1 MILGHCRTR
10 IFAFPKADL
19 DAGAHMQPAVIAER
33 SEAKATL
40 VSDLRDFFQHDSAF
54 RHYATDC
61 SLRASVDEVVEKQG
75 KRRDGSRF
83 PLFLVLEW
91 DTSCETV
98 MDEGTC
104 FIVDEGKVVGGRV
117 GEEATMAW
125 RAAGAPWPEVD
136 DDSDFTNTILAAV
149 KIVQDE
155 TETIREVAEVSCFYD
170 SNGQAVYPVSM
181 TMSANVSVSSPLSV
195 LDVDAKVGRCRK
207 LIDAFE
213 TNRKDDKR
221 VGVLVD
227 SLRLEQINNDDYR
240 RGWYLCLFEAIEAVL
255 SRGHKQ
261 EFHQR
266 HRTYRKTIGHP
277 KPGTKMD
284 MKEFA
289 RLQRDALAEVRRI
302 YLDE

>member
-1 MILGHCRTR
+1 
-10 IFAFPKADL
+10 
-19 DAGAHMQPAVIAER
+19 
-33 SEAKATL
+33 
-40 VSDLRDFFQHDSAF
+40 
-54 RHYATDC
+54 
-61 SLRASVDEVVEKQG
+61 
-75 KRRDGSRF
+75 
-83 PLFLVLEW
+83 
-91 DTSCETV
+91 
-98 MDEGTC
+98 
-104 FIVDEGKVVGGRV
+104 
-117 GEEATMAW
+117 
-125 RAAGAPWPEVD
+125 
-136 DDSDFTNTILAAV
+136 
-149 KIVQDE
+149 
-155 TETIREVAEVSCFYD
+155 
-170 SNGQAVYPVSM
+170 
-181 TMSANVSVSSPLSV
+181 MSANVSVSSPLSV